1 MSVKARPILE
11 LFDDPNHA
19 KDYAK
24 GPASFVPGFEALHQM
39 AAVLIR
45 EYSAPSPSVFV
56 HGAGGGLEIEA
67 FARENPNWS
76 FLGVDP
82 ALPMLNAAKARL
94 SDFGDRID
102 YHHGVAEDSP
112 HGPFDAATSFL
123 TLHFLDAD
131 ARRSAVSAI
140 VERLKPGA
148 PFITVHCSFPQSLD
162 ARELWLTRH
171 REFVIASG
179 VAPELAEAA
188 RKANSEN
195 LELYDPEM
203 DAEILQDAGLSE
215 VTPFYSAFTWR
226 GWFGR
231 A

>member
-1 MSVKARPILE
+1 MSIKARPILD
-11 LFDDPNHA
+11 LFEDPNHA

-24 GPASFVPGFEALHQM
+24 GPASFVPGFEALHKM
-39 AAVLIR
+39 ASVLIR
-45 EYSAPSPSVFV
+45 EFSAPSPSVFV

-67 FARENPNWS
+67 LARENPDWS

-94 SDFGDRID
+94 SDFGDRIE
-102 YHHGVAEDSP
+102 YHHGVSENAPS
-112 HGPFDAATSFL
+112 GPFDAATSFL
-123 TLHFLDAD
+123 TLHFLDVE

-148 PFITVHCSFPQSLD
+148 PFITVHCSFPQSAD
-162 ARELWLTRH
+162 QREIWLTRH
-171 REFVIASG
+171 REYVISSG
-179 VAPELAEAA
+179 VDPEVAEAA

-195 LELYDPEM
+195 LEVFDPEM
-203 DAEILQDAGLSE
+203 DEKILQDAGLSE
-215 VTPFYSAFTWR
+215 VTQFYSAFTWR